1 MKLQPQ
7 AIERTDQISLG
18 ASSTTGPACTTRALP
33 ATGLPN
39 AEPSS
44 RPGAM
49 RRVVSGRR
57 VQVEMLGADGSWS
70 PVFCYTEP
78 PADSQV
84 SASSSS

>member
-1 MKLQPQ
+1 MHPTPTLATAAPVCT
-7 AIERTDQISLG
+7 ERNTAPPS
-18 ASSTTGPACTTRALP
+18 AEPTGP
-33 ATGLPN
+33 
-39 AEPSS
+39 
-44 RPGAM
+44 RPGAI
-49 RRVVSGRR
+49 RRVVRGRR